1 MTALATAERPQA
13 APPPSRTIPFIDPA
27 NVVVDSSGYVRKSLV
42 VRLPKDFVAD
52 DLKELEVWRKVQ
64 KSGRSLCQFDT
75 LFLISWDQSWAAEAI
90 VSQAAAG
97 TATLAGVR
105 IIQTPQ
111 RAKALFR
118 DDTYAVVWGGA
129 GYHVER
135 IKDGQKMSGTVVND
149 KLAERDLAALYPQ
162 KLS

>member
-1 MTALATAERPQA
+1 MTSVAIAERPQA
-13 APPPSRTIPFIDPA
+13 AAPPSRTIPFIDPA
-27 NVVVDSSGYVRKSLV
+27 NVVVDSLGYVRKSSV

-52 DLKELEVWRKVQ
+52 DLKEVSVWAKVQ
-64 KSGRSLCQFDT
+64 KSAKSLCQFDS
-75 LFLISWDQSWAAEAI
+75 LFLVAWDQSWAAEAI
-90 VSQAAAG
+90 VSQVAG
-97 TATLAGVR
+97 TTATLAGVR

-118 DDTYAVVWGGA
+118 DDTYAVIWNGG

-162 KLS
+162 RLS

>member
-1 MTALATAERPQA
+1 MTAVVTTEKPPA
-13 APPPSRTIPFIDPA
+13 AASPHSRTAPTIDPA
-27 NVVVDSSGYVRKSLV
+27 NVTVDSRGFFCKALA

-52 DLKELEVWRKVQ
+52 DLKELSVWRKVQ
-64 KSGRSLCQFDT
+64 QSGKSLCEYDT
-75 LFLISWDQSWAAEAI
+75 LRLIAWDRSWRASAE
-90 VSQAAAG
+90 VSEASST

-118 DDTYAVVWGGA
+118 DDNYAVVWNGG

-135 IKDGQKMSGTVVND
+135 I
-149 KLAERDLAALYPQ
+149 RD
-162 KLS
+162 

>member
-1 MTALATAERPQA
+1 
-13 APPPSRTIPFIDPA
+13 
-27 NVVVDSSGYVRKSLV
+27 V

-52 DLKELEVWRKVQ
+52 DLKEVSVWSKVQ
-64 KSGRSLCQFDT
+64 QSAKSLCQFDE
-75 LFLISWDQSWAAEAI
+75 LFLVAWDQSWAAEAI
-90 VSQAAAG
+90 VSQAAG
-97 TATLAGVR
+97 KTATLPGVR

-118 DDTYAVVWGGA
+118 DDTYAVIWNGG

-135 IKDGQKMSGTVVND
+135 VKDGQKMSGTVVNE